1 MKEHMEDNERTEISV
16 MEIIIFSNIMMIAKL
31 AISFLSN
38 AFIGKK
44 VKGKYWGT
52 HETWNDRREK
62 QDKVRGKA
70 KETAEEPGITAEKGN
85 PPKMMNWVS
94 ETQKK
99 QTWL

>member
-16 MEIIIFSNIMMIAKL
+16 MEIIIFSNVMIIAKL

-52 HETWNDRREK
+52 HET
-62 QDKVRGKA
+62 
-70 KETAEEPGITAEKGN
+70 
-85 PPKMMNWVS
+85 
-94 ETQKK
+94 
-99 QTWL
+99 